1 MTSRSRLGVVAAG
14 ILVVIVGVFAK
25 LIVPGLPGDLL
36 GSACYTALLFVMA
49 ALVLPRS
56 PGVGLAV
63 FAFVVSTIVEVVQL
77 TDMPD
82 AVARVAPLSR
92 WVLGST
98 FVATDLLGYAV
109 GALVALTIDTAWQR
123 SRRPGMRRPT

>member
-36 GSACYTALLFVMA
+36 GSACYTALLFVLG

-56 PGVGLAV
+56 HGVGLAV
-63 FAFVVSTIVEVVQL
+63 FAFVVSAVVEGWQL
-77 TDMPD
+77 TGLPD
-82 AVARVAPLSR
+82 AVARVVPLSR

-109 GALVALTIDTAWQR
+109 GALVTVTIDTAWQR
-123 SRRPGMRRPT
+123 SRQPGTRRPT

>member
-1 MTSRSRLGVVAAG
+1 MTSRSRLGMVAAG
-14 ILVVIVGVFAK
+14 ILVVIVGVVAR
-25 LIVPGLPGDLL
+25 LIVPGLPADLL
-36 GSACYTALLFVMA
+36 GSACYTALLFVLA

-63 FAFVVSTIVEVVQL
+63 FAFVVSAVVEGLQL
-77 TDMPD
+77 TGLPD

-109 GALVALTIDTAWQR
+109 GALVTVTIDAARRR
-123 SRRPGMRRPT
+123 SRRPGTKRPT